1 MTINSVYKVMA
12 VSAFVSAFAFANA
25 GDAIAAKKVKWK
37 MQSAWSTSVPNAGE
51 SGVRFV
57 DSINTMS
64 GGKFKIKFFD
74 PGALVPALETFDAC
88 SN

>member
-12 VSAFVSAFAFANA
+12 VSAFVSATAFANA
-25 GDAIAAKKVKWK
+25 GDAIIAKKIKWK

-51 SGVRFV
+51 SGVEFV

-64 GGKFKIKFFD
+64 GGEN
-74 PGALVPALETFDAC
+74 LR
-88 SN
+88 